1 MQTKKG
7 KFPQE
12 IISLQWL
19 ETWLEG
25 KIFYFLFV
33 KDLEQLQNG
42 GGNTISFTMQELI
55 QFTGSNKYT
64 DIHKMIELI
73 WSKSYSVTEKKGQET
88 IKTEFSL
95 FPTRKI
101 ILQKE
106 QWLRTAK
113 YTFAINNDFFKLLT
127 ERKDKSGNF
136 TERNYFTVN
145 LDDIK
150 NLSTLSA
157 LIIYLRSNAFKQT
170 GIFSYKL
177 DNFKTLA
184 NIGEYKR
191 TDKINKLLQR
201 AEKRINE
208 KTSININLDLKKW
221 KITWKINHKSGE
233 IKADDLQVFE
243 EVRAINPTKER
254 ENKEKVLNIFGEK
267 INNWLNTA
275 DFLFWYKR
283 YIQEQKGNDPKYIK
297 SLYNILFEETY
308 KKRDTIESIQKEK
321 ERKKIIQEDIQTKK
335 GIVKLSFLTHYEKTN
350 ILDK

>member
-1 MQTKKG
+1 MKTKKL
-7 KFPQE
+7 PQV
-12 IISLQWL
+12 ITNLRWL
-19 ETWLEG
+19 ETWLEA
-25 KIFYFLFV
+25 KTLLFLV
-33 KDLEQLQNG
+33 IQALEQLQETGENK
-42 GGNTISFTMQELI
+42 ISFTMQDLVSI
-55 QFTGSNKYT
+55 TGSKKYT
-64 DIHKMIELI
+64 DLHDMLRYIGTKT
-73 WSKSYSVTEKKGQET
+73 YSITEKKDKEEY
-88 IKTEFSL
+88 KTEFSI

-101 ILQKE
+101 ILNKE

-113 YTFAINNDFFKLLT
+113 YTFAINNDFVNFLREQL
-127 ERKDKSGNF
+127 ERSNNF
-136 TERNYFTVN
+136 TNWYYLTINVN
-145 LDDIK
+145 DIQYIKTLLDYIILITSSLFK
-150 NLSTLSA
+150 KTWSFSLNLENLKS
-157 LIIYLRSNAFKQT
+157 
-170 GIFSYKL
+170 
-177 DNFKTLA
+177 LA
-184 NIGEYKR
+184 NIKGEYKR
-191 TDKINKLLQR
+191 SDKFKNKLKGT
-201 AEKRINE
+201 EKRINE
-208 KTSININLDLKKW
+208 KTSINVNLNLENW